1 MLVNLNTINVFTT
14 FLKLR
19 WMLLVNK
26 ETCMDFSAALPIF
39 AITLREGV
47 EAALVVGI
55 VMAYLKKAERSSLNP
70 WVFGGIGTG
79 VLASFV
85 VGILLNW
92 FLKQVESTEPNQA
105 AFYGQLWQ
113 GALGLTAIAMLSWM
127 LVWMT
132 ENAKSLKGE
141 IEGQIGKAIADEK
154 TAGWAVFTLIL
165 IAVLREGFE
174 VVIFISAKLQGG
186 LVPIIGAI
194 AGLVGAVAIGIAL
207 FQFGIR
213 INLKVFFQAMGVFLL
228 LIVAGL
234 VISAI
239 GHLDKAV
246 AAFAELSQTSLC
258 FPTEATETITSISSC
273 LLGGLVWD
281 VHEILPDK
289 EFPGIL
295 LKALFGFRDR
305 LFLGQAIAYF
315 TFLASAGFLYFQ
327 SLADKSLSPNK

>member
-1 MLVNLNTINVFTT
+1 
-14 FLKLR
+14 
-19 WMLLVNK
+19 
-26 ETCMDFSAALPIF
+26 MDFSAALPIF

-55 VMAYLKKAERSSLNP
+55 VMAYLKKADRSSLNS
-70 WVFGGIGTG
+70 WVYGGIGIG
-79 VLASFV
+79 VLASV
-85 VGILLNW
+85 AVGLLLNW
-92 FLKQVESTEPNQA
+92 FLNQVESTDQAQA

-113 GALGLTAIAMLSWM
+113 GILGIIAIAMLSWM

-132 ENAKSLKGE
+132 ENAKALKGE
-141 IEGQIGKAIADEK
+141 IEGQIGKAIANK
-154 TAGWAVFTLIL
+154 KNAGWAVFTLIL

-174 VVIFISAKLQGG
+174 VVIFISAKLQTG

-194 AGLVGAVAIGIAL
+194 AGLVSAVAIGIAL

-239 GHLDKAV
+239 GHLDKAI
-246 AAFAELSQTSLC
+246 AAFAELSQTSIC
-258 FPTEATETITSISSC
+258 FPTSSTTEMSSC

-281 VHEILPDK
+281 VHGILPDK
-289 EFPGIL
+289 QFPGIL
-295 LKALFGFRDR
+295 LKALFGFRDQ
-305 LFLGQAIAYF
+305 LFFGQAIAYF
-315 TFLASAGFLYFQ
+315 TFLTSAGFLYFQ
-327 SLADKSLSPNK
+327 SLTGKSISKQPS

>member
-1 MLVNLNTINVFTT
+1 
-14 FLKLR
+14 
-19 WMLLVNK
+19 
-26 ETCMDFSAALPIF
+26 MDFSAALPIF

-55 VMAYLKKAERSSLNP
+55 VMAYLKKADRSALNP
-70 WVFGGIGTG
+70 WVYGGIATG

-92 FLKQVESTEPNQA
+92 FLKQVEGTDPAQA

-113 GALGLTAIAMLSWM
+113 GILGLTAIAMLSWM

-132 ENAKSLKGE
+132 ENAKALKGE
-141 IEGQIGKAIADEK
+141 IEGKIGKAIANAQ
-154 TAGWAVFTLIL
+154 TAGWAVFVLIL

-186 LVPIIGAI
+186 IVPIVGAI

-213 INLKVFFQAMGVFLL
+213 IDLKVFFQAMGVFLL

-239 GHLDKAV
+239 GHLDRAV
-246 AAFAELSQTSLC
+246 AAYAELSQTSIC
-258 FPTEATETITSISSC
+258 FPASSTAEMSSC

-281 VHEILPDK
+281 VHDVLPDK

-295 LKALFGFRDR
+295 LKAMFGFRDR
-305 LFLGQAIAYF
+305 LFLGQAIGYF
-315 TFLASAGFLYFQ
+315 TFLFSAGFLYFQ
-327 SLADKSLSPNK
+327 SLTVKPMQNVK

>member
-1 MLVNLNTINVFTT
+1 
-14 FLKLR
+14 
-19 WMLLVNK
+19 
-26 ETCMDFSAALPIF
+26 MDFSAALPIF

-55 VMAYLKKAERSSLNP
+55 VMAYLQKADRSSLNP

-79 VLASFV
+79 ILTSFV

-92 FLKQVESTEPNQA
+92 FLKQVESTDSAQA

-113 GALGLTAIAMLSWM
+113 GLLGITAIAMLSWM

-132 ENAKSLKGE
+132 ENAKALKGE
-141 IEGQIGKAIADEK
+141 IEGRIGKAIANEK
-154 TAGWAVFTLIL
+154 NAGWAVFTLIL

-186 LVPIIGAI
+186 LVPILGAI

-246 AAFAELSQTSLC
+246 AAYAELSQTSLC
-258 FPTEATETITSISSC
+258 FPTDATGLTSC

-315 TFLASAGFLYFQ
+315 TFLTSAGLLYFQ
-327 SLADKSLSPNK
+327 SLSDKPIKSMPNS

>member
-1 MLVNLNTINVFTT
+1 
-14 FLKLR
+14 
-19 WMLLVNK
+19 
-26 ETCMDFSAALPIF
+26 MDFSAALPIF

-55 VMAYLKKAERSSLNP
+55 VMAYLKKADRSVLNP

-141 IEGQIGKAIADEK
+141 IEGQIGKAIANEK
-154 TAGWAVFTLIL
+154 SAGWAVFTLIL

-186 LVPIIGAI
+186 LVPIVGAI
-194 AGLVGAVAIGIAL
+194 AGLVGAVAIGVAL

-258 FPTEATETITSISSC
+258 FPAVAATSVSSC
-273 LLGGLVWD
+273 LLGDLVWD

-315 TFLASAGFLYFQ
+315 VFLASAGFLYFQ
-327 SLADKSLSPNK
+327 SLTDKQLSPNK

>member
-1 MLVNLNTINVFTT
+1 
-14 FLKLR
+14 
-19 WMLLVNK
+19 
-26 ETCMDFSAALPIF
+26 MDFSAALPIF

-55 VMAYLKKAERSSLNP
+55 VMAYLKKADRSELNS
-70 WVFGGIGTG
+70 WVFGGIGVG

-92 FLKQVESTEPNQA
+92 FLKQVENTEPAQA

-113 GALGLTAIAMLSWM
+113 GVLGITAIAMLSWM

-132 ENAKSLKGE
+132 ENAKALKGE
-141 IEGQIGKAIADEK
+141 IEGQIGKAIANEQS
-154 TAGWAVFTLIL
+154 AGWGVFTLIL

-174 VVIFISAKLQGG
+174 VVIFISAKLEAGI
-186 LVPIIGAI
+186 VPIVGAI
-194 AGLVGAVAIGIAL
+194 AGLVSAIAIGTAL

-213 INLKVFFQAMGVFLL
+213 INLKAFFQAMGIFLL

-239 GHLDKAV
+239 GHLDKAI
-246 AAFAELSQTSLC
+246 AAYAELSQTSIC
-258 FPTEATETITSISSC
+258 FPSDAALSSC
-273 LLGGLVWD
+273 LLGDLVWD
-281 VHEILPDK
+281 VHDIFPDNQFPAIL
-289 EFPGIL
+289 F
-295 LKALFGFRDR
+295 KAMFGFRDR

-315 TFLASAGFLYFQ
+315 TFLISAGFLYFQ
-327 SLADKSLSPNK
+327 SLTGNLPNNVKATS

>member
-1 MLVNLNTINVFTT
+1 
-14 FLKLR
+14 
-19 WMLLVNK
+19 
-26 ETCMDFSAALPIF
+26 MDFSAALPIF

-55 VMAYLKKAERSSLNP
+55 VMAYLKKADRSSLNP

-141 IEGQIGKAIADEK
+141 IEGQIGKVIADEK

-194 AGLVGAVAIGIAL
+194 AGLVGAVAIGVAL

>member
-1 MLVNLNTINVFTT
+1 
-14 FLKLR
+14 
-19 WMLLVNK
+19 
-26 ETCMDFSAALPIF
+26 MDFSGVLPIF

-55 VMAYLKKAERSSLNP
+55 VMAYLKKVDRSSLNP

-79 VLASFV
+79 IFASFI
-85 VGILLNW
+85 VGIFLNW
-92 FLKQVESTEPNQA
+92 LVKQVENKEPMQA
-105 AFYGQLWQ
+105 AFYSQFWQ
-113 GALGLTAIAMLSWM
+113 GVLGITAIIMLSWM

-132 ENAKSLKGE
+132 ENAKALKGE
-141 IEGQIGKAIADEK
+141 IEGQIGKAIANEK
-154 TAGWAVFTLIL
+154 SAGWAVFILIL

-186 LVPIIGAI
+186 LVPIVGAI

-213 INLKVFFQAMGVFLL
+213 INLQVFFQAMGIFLL

-234 VISAI
+234 VVSVI

-246 AAFAELSQTSLC
+246 AAYGQLTQTSICL
-258 FPTEATETITSISSC
+258 PATSATEMSSC

-281 VHEILPDK
+281 VHDTFPDTR
-289 EFPGIL
+289 FPAIL
-295 LKALFGFRDR
+295 LKAMFGFRDR
-305 LFLGQAIAYF
+305 LFLGQALGYF
-315 TFLASAGFLYFQ
+315 TFLISAGFLYFQ
-327 SLADKSLSPNK
+327 SLLGKSISKQQG

>member
-1 MLVNLNTINVFTT
+1 
-14 FLKLR
+14 
-19 WMLLVNK
+19 
-26 ETCMDFSAALPIF
+26 MDFSGALPIF

-55 VMAYLKKAERSSLNP
+55 VMAYLKKVDRSSLNP
-70 WVFGGIGTG
+70 WVFAGIGTG
-79 VLASFV
+79 IFASFI
-85 VGILLNW
+85 VGIFLNW
-92 FLKQVESTEPNQA
+92 FVKQLENTEPMQA

-113 GALGLTAIAMLSWM
+113 GSLGITAIAMLSWM

-132 ENAKSLKGE
+132 ENAKALKGE
-141 IEGQIGKAIADEK
+141 IEGQIGKAIANEK
-154 TAGWAVFTLIL
+154 SAGWAVFILIL

-186 LVPIIGAI
+186 LVPIVGAI

-213 INLKVFFQAMGVFLL
+213 INLQVFFQAMGIFLL

-234 VISAI
+234 VVSAI

-246 AAFAELSQTSLC
+246 AAYGQLTQTSICL
-258 FPTEATETITSISSC
+258 PVTSATEMSSC

-281 VHEILPDK
+281 VHDIFPDTQ
-289 EFPGIL
+289 FPAIL
-295 LKALFGFRDR
+295 LKAMFGFRDR
-305 LFLGQAIAYF
+305 LFLGQAIGYF
-315 TFLASAGFLYFQ
+315 TFLISAGVLYFQ
-327 SLADKSLSPNK
+327 SLTGKSIIKQQG

>member
-1 MLVNLNTINVFTT
+1 
-14 FLKLR
+14 
-19 WMLLVNK
+19 
-26 ETCMDFSAALPIF
+26 MDFSAALPIF

-55 VMAYLKKAERSSLNP
+55 VMAYLKKVDRSSLNP

-79 VLASFV
+79 VLTSFI
-85 VGILLNW
+85 VGLFLNW
-92 FLKQVESTEPNQA
+92 FVKQVENTEPAQA

-113 GALGLTAIAMLSWM
+113 GVLGITAIAMLSWM

-132 ENAKSLKGE
+132 ENAKALKGE
-141 IEGQIGKAIADEK
+141 IEGQIGKAIANEK

-186 LVPIIGAI
+186 IVAIIGAI

-234 VISAI
+234 VVSAI
-239 GHLDKAV
+239 GHLDKAI
-246 AAFAELSQTSLC
+246 AAYAQLAQVSICLPASSAAE
-258 FPTEATETITSISSC
+258 ISSC

-281 VHEILPDK
+281 VHEILPDNK
-289 EFPGIL
+289 FPAIL
-295 LKALFGFRDR
+295 LKAMFGFRDR
-305 LFLGQAIAYF
+305 LFLGQAIGYL
-315 TFLASAGFLYFQ
+315 TFLASAGFLYFR
-327 SLADKSLSPNK
+327 SLIDKSSKITRPNV

>member
-1 MLVNLNTINVFTT
+1 
-14 FLKLR
+14 
-19 WMLLVNK
+19 
-26 ETCMDFSAALPIF
+26 MDFSAALPIF

-55 VMAYLKKAERSSLNP
+55 VMAYLKKADRSSLNP
-70 WVFGGIGTG
+70 WVFGGIGVG

-92 FLKQVESTEPNQA
+92 FLKQVESTEPAQA

-113 GALGLTAIAMLSWM
+113 GVLGLTAIAMLSWM

-132 ENAKSLKGE
+132 ENAKALKGE
-141 IEGQIGKAIADEK
+141 IEGQIGKAIANEQ
-154 TAGWAVFTLIL
+154 TAGFAVFTLIL

-174 VVIFISAKLQGG
+174 VVIFISAKLEAGI
-186 LVPIIGAI
+186 VPIVGAI
-194 AGLVGAVAIGIAL
+194 AGLVSAVAIGIAL

-234 VISAI
+234 VISAM

-246 AAFAELSQTSLC
+246 AAYAELSQTALC
-258 FPTEATETITSISSC
+258 FPDPIAELPSC

-281 VHEILPDK
+281 VHDILPDNQ
-289 EFPGIL
+289 FPAIL

-305 LFLGQAIAYF
+305 LYLGQAIAYF
-315 TFLASAGFLYFQ
+315 TFLVSAGFLYFQ
-327 SLADKSLSPNK
+327 SLTKKSPIQI

>member
-1 MLVNLNTINVFTT
+1 
-14 FLKLR
+14 
-19 WMLLVNK
+19 
-26 ETCMDFSAALPIF
+26 MDFSAALPVF

-55 VMAYLKKAERSSLNP
+55 VMAYLKKADRSALNP

-113 GALGLTAIAMLSWM
+113 GVLGLTAIAMLSWM

-141 IEGQIGKAIADEK
+141 IEGQIGKAITDEK

-194 AGLVGAVAIGIAL
+194 AGLVGAVAIGMAL

-258 FPTEATETITSISSC
+258 FPTDATTSLSSC

-281 VHEILPDK
+281 VHEILPDN

-327 SLADKSLSPNK
+327 SLAGKPIKSASSN

>member
-1 MLVNLNTINVFTT
+1 
-14 FLKLR
+14 
-19 WMLLVNK
+19 
-26 ETCMDFSAALPIF
+26 MDFSTALPIF

-55 VMAYLKKAERSSLNP
+55 VMAYLKKADRSNLNP
-70 WVFGGIGTG
+70 WVYGGIGTG

-92 FLKQVESTEPNQA
+92 FVKQVENTQPLQA

-113 GALGLTAIAMLSWM
+113 GILGITAIAMLSWM

-132 ENAKSLKGE
+132 ENAKALKGE
-141 IEGQIGKAIADEK
+141 IEGKIGKAIANEK

-186 LVPIIGAI
+186 IVPIIGAI
-194 AGLVGAVAIGIAL
+194 AGLVGAVAIGMAL

-234 VISAI
+234 VVSAI

-246 AAFAELSQTSLC
+246 AAYAALTQTSIC
-258 FPTEATETITSISSC
+258 FPATSATEMSSC
-273 LLGGLVWD
+273 LIGGLVWD
-281 VHEILPDK
+281 VHDIFPDNQ
-289 EFPGIL
+289 FPAIL
-295 LKALFGFRDR
+295 LKAMFGFRDR
-305 LFLGQAIAYF
+305 LFLGQAIGYF
-315 TFLASAGFLYFQ
+315 TFLASAGFLYFR
-327 SLADKSLSPNK
+327 SLAGKPVSKQAS

>member
-1 MLVNLNTINVFTT
+1 MY
-14 FLKLR
+14 
-19 WMLLVNK
+19 
-26 ETCMDFSAALPIF
+26 FSAALPVF

-55 VMAYLKKAERSSLNP
+55 VMAYLKKADRTVLNP

-113 GALGLTAIAMLSWM
+113 GLLGLTAIAMLSWM

-186 LVPIIGAI
+186 LVPIMGAI
-194 AGLVGAVAIGIAL
+194 AGLVGAVAIGVAL
-207 FQFGIR
+207 FQFGVR

-246 AAFAELSQTSLC
+246 AAFADLSQTAIC
-258 FPTEATETITSISSC
+258 FPTEAATSVSSC

-281 VHEILPDK
+281 VHEMLPDK

-295 LKALFGFRDR
+295 LKALLGFRDR

>member
-1 MLVNLNTINVFTT
+1 
-14 FLKLR
+14 
-19 WMLLVNK
+19 
-26 ETCMDFSAALPIF
+26 MDFSAALPIF

-55 VMAYLKKAERSSLNP
+55 VMAYLKKANRSELNP

-92 FLKQVESTEPNQA
+92 FLKRVESTEPNQA

-258 FPTEATETITSISSC
+258 FPSDSTTGLSSC

-327 SLADKSLSPNK
+327 SLAGKPIKNMAKN

>member
-1 MLVNLNTINVFTT
+1 
-14 FLKLR
+14 
-19 WMLLVNK
+19 
-26 ETCMDFSAALPIF
+26 MDFSTALPIF

-55 VMAYLKKAERSSLNP
+55 VMAYLKKADRSSLNP

-79 VLASFV
+79 VFASFV
-85 VGILLNW
+85 VGLLLNW
-92 FLKQVESTEPNQA
+92 FVKQVENTEPLQA

-113 GALGLTAIAMLSWM
+113 GVLGLTAIAMLSWM

-132 ENAKSLKGE
+132 ENAKALKGE
-141 IEGQIGKAIADEK
+141 IEGQIGKAIANEK

-213 INLKVFFQAMGVFLL
+213 INLKVFFQTMGVFLL

-246 AAFAELSQTSLC
+246 AAYAALSQTSIC
-258 FPTEATETITSISSC
+258 FPVTSATEMSSC
-273 LLGGLVWD
+273 LIGGLVWD
-281 VHEILPDK
+281 VHDVFPDNQ
-289 EFPGIL
+289 FPAIL
-295 LKALFGFRDR
+295 LKAMFGFRDR
-305 LFLGQAIAYF
+305 LFLGQAIGYF
-315 TFLASAGFLYFQ
+315 TFLVSAGFLYFQ
-327 SLADKSLSPNK
+327 SLSEKPVSKQS

>member
-1 MLVNLNTINVFTT
+1 
-14 FLKLR
+14 
-19 WMLLVNK
+19 
-26 ETCMDFSAALPIF
+26 MDFSAALPIF

-55 VMAYLKKAERSSLNP
+55 VMAYLKKADRSNLFP

-85 VGILLNW
+85 VGLFLNW
-92 FLKQVESTEPNQA
+92 FVKQVENTEPMQA

-113 GALGLTAIAMLSWM
+113 GLLGITAIAMLSWM

-132 ENAKSLKGE
+132 ENAKALKGE
-141 IEGQIGKAIADEK
+141 IEGQIGKAIANEK
-154 TAGWAVFTLIL
+154 SAGWAVFTLIL

-174 VVIFISAKLQGG
+174 VVIFISAQLQTG

-194 AGLVGAVAIGIAL
+194 AGLVSAVAIGIAL

-213 INLKVFFQAMGVFLL
+213 INLKAFFQAMGIFLL

-239 GHLDKAV
+239 GHLDKAI
-246 AAFAELSQTSLC
+246 AAYETLSQTAIC
-258 FPTEATETITSISSC
+258 FPSDAVLHSC
-273 LLGGLVWD
+273 LLGDLVWD
-281 VHEILPDK
+281 VHDIFPDNQ
-289 EFPGIL
+289 FPAIL
-295 LKALFGFRDR
+295 LKAMFGFRDR
-305 LFLGQAIAYF
+305 LFLGQAIAYSV
-315 TFLASAGFLYFQ
+315 FLTSAGWLYFQ
-327 SLADKSLSPNK
+327 SLTPKPLALEKK

>member
-1 MLVNLNTINVFTT
+1 
-14 FLKLR
+14 
-19 WMLLVNK
+19 
-26 ETCMDFSAALPIF
+26 MDFSTALPIF

-55 VMAYLKKAERSSLNP
+55 VMAYLKKADRSSLNP

-79 VLASFV
+79 VFASFV
-85 VGILLNW
+85 VGLLLNW
-92 FLKQVESTEPNQA
+92 FVKQVENTEPLQA

-113 GALGLTAIAMLSWM
+113 GVLGLTAIAMLSWM

-132 ENAKSLKGE
+132 ENAKALKGE
-141 IEGQIGKAIADEK
+141 IEGQIGKAIANEK

-186 LVPIIGAI
+186 IVPIIGAI

-213 INLKVFFQAMGVFLL
+213 INLKVFFQTMGVFLL

-246 AAFAELSQTSLC
+246 AAYAALSQTSIC
-258 FPTEATETITSISSC
+258 FPVTSATEMSSC
-273 LLGGLVWD
+273 LIGGLVWD
-281 VHEILPDK
+281 VHDVFPDNQ
-289 EFPGIL
+289 FPAIL
-295 LKALFGFRDR
+295 LKAMFGFRDR
-305 LFLGQAIAYF
+305 LFLGQAIGYF
-315 TFLASAGFLYFQ
+315 TFLVSAGFLYFQ
-327 SLADKSLSPNK
+327 SLSEKPVSKQS

>member
-1 MLVNLNTINVFTT
+1 
-14 FLKLR
+14 
-19 WMLLVNK
+19 
-26 ETCMDFSAALPIF
+26 MDFSAALPVF

-55 VMAYLKKAERSSLNP
+55 VMAYLKKADRTVLNP

-113 GALGLTAIAMLSWM
+113 GLLGLTAIAMLSWM

-186 LVPIIGAI
+186 LVPIMGAI
-194 AGLVGAVAIGIAL
+194 AGLVGAVAIGVAL
-207 FQFGIR
+207 FQFGVR

-246 AAFAELSQTSLC
+246 AAFADLSQTAIC
-258 FPTEATETITSISSC
+258 FPTEAATSVSSC

-281 VHEILPDK
+281 VHEMLPDK

-295 LKALFGFRDR
+295 LKALLGFRDR

>member
-1 MLVNLNTINVFTT
+1 
-14 FLKLR
+14 
-19 WMLLVNK
+19 
-26 ETCMDFSAALPIF
+26 MDFSAALPIF

-55 VMAYLKKAERSSLNP
+55 VMAYLKKADRSELNP
-70 WVFGGIGTG
+70 WVFGGIGVG

-92 FLKQVESTEPNQA
+92 FLKQVENTEPAQA

-113 GALGLTAIAMLSWM
+113 GVLGITAIVMLSWM

-132 ENAKSLKGE
+132 ENAKALKGE
-141 IEGQIGKAIADEK
+141 IEGQIGKAIANEQS
-154 TAGWAVFTLIL
+154 AGWGVFTLIL

-174 VVIFISAKLQGG
+174 VVIFISAKLEAGI
-186 LVPIIGAI
+186 VPIVGAI
-194 AGLVGAVAIGIAL
+194 AGLVSAIAIGTAL

-213 INLKVFFQAMGVFLL
+213 INLKAFFQAMGIFLL

-239 GHLDKAV
+239 GHLDKAI
-246 AAFAELSQTSLC
+246 AAYAELSQTSIC
-258 FPTEATETITSISSC
+258 FPSDAALSSC
-273 LLGGLVWD
+273 LLGDLVWD
-281 VHEILPDK
+281 VHDIFPDNQFPAIL
-289 EFPGIL
+289 F
-295 LKALFGFRDR
+295 KAMFGFRDR

-315 TFLASAGFLYFQ
+315 TFLISAGFLYFQ
-327 SLADKSLSPNK
+327 SLTGNLPNNVKATS

>member
-1 MLVNLNTINVFTT
+1 
-14 FLKLR
+14 
-19 WMLLVNK
+19 
-26 ETCMDFSAALPIF
+26 MDFSAALPIF

-55 VMAYLKKAERSSLNP
+55 VMAYLKKVDRSSLNP

-79 VLASFV
+79 VFASFV

-92 FLKQVESTEPNQA
+92 FLKQVEGNDPAQA

-113 GALGLTAIAMLSWM
+113 GGLGITAIAMLSWM

-132 ENAKSLKGE
+132 ENAKALKGE
-141 IEGQIGKAIADEK
+141 IEGQIGKAISNEK
-154 TAGWAVFTLIL
+154 NAGWAVFTLIL

-186 LVPIIGAI
+186 FVPIIGAI
-194 AGLVGAVAIGIAL
+194 AGLVGAVAIGTAL

-246 AAFAELSQTSLC
+246 SAWSGLSQVSIC
-258 FPTEATETITSISSC
+258 FPASSTTEMSSC

-281 VHEILPDK
+281 VHDILPDK
-289 EFPGIL
+289 QFPGIL

-315 TFLASAGFLYFQ
+315 AFLTSAGFLYFQ
-327 SLADKSLSPNK
+327 SLTGKPIETPSKQGK

>member
-1 MLVNLNTINVFTT
+1 
-14 FLKLR
+14 
-19 WMLLVNK
+19 
-26 ETCMDFSAALPIF
+26 MDFSTALPIF

-55 VMAYLKKAERSSLNP
+55 VMAYLKKVDRSSLNP

-79 VLASFV
+79 VLASFI
-85 VGILLNW
+85 VGIFLNW
-92 FLKQVESTEPNQA
+92 FVKQVENTEPMQA

-113 GALGLTAIAMLSWM
+113 GVLGITAIAMLSWM

-132 ENAKSLKGE
+132 ENAKALKGE
-141 IEGQIGKAIADEK
+141 IEGQIGKAIANEK
-154 TAGWAVFTLIL
+154 SAGWAVFILIL

-186 LVPIIGAI
+186 IGPVIGAI

-213 INLKVFFQAMGVFLL
+213 INLQVFFQAMGVFLL

-246 AAFAELSQTSLC
+246 AAYAELSQISICL
-258 FPTEATETITSISSC
+258 PAASATEMSSC
-273 LLGGLVWD
+273 LLGGLVWN
-281 VHEILPDK
+281 VHDILPDTQ
-289 EFPGIL
+289 FPAIL
-295 LKALFGFRDR
+295 LKAMFGFRDR

-315 TFLASAGFLYFQ
+315 TFLASAGFLYFR
-327 SLADKSLSPNK
+327 SLTGKTMKNKLNIG

>member
-1 MLVNLNTINVFTT
+1 
-14 FLKLR
+14 
-19 WMLLVNK
+19 
-26 ETCMDFSAALPIF
+26 MDFSAALPIF

-55 VMAYLKKAERSSLNP
+55 VMAYLKKADRSSLNP

-141 IEGQIGKAIADEK
+141 IEGQIGKAIANEK
-154 TAGWAVFTLIL
+154 SAGWAVFTLIL

-186 LVPIIGAI
+186 LVPILGAI
-194 AGLVGAVAIGIAL
+194 AGLVGAVAIGMAL

-258 FPTEATETITSISSC
+258 FPSEATTSISSC

-305 LFLGQAIAYF
+305 LFLGQAIGYF
-315 TFLASAGFLYFQ
+315 AFLTSAGFLYFQ
-327 SLADKSLSPNK
+327 SLADKPIKNMAKN

>member
-1 MLVNLNTINVFTT
+1 
-14 FLKLR
+14 
-19 WMLLVNK
+19 
-26 ETCMDFSAALPIF
+26 MDFSAALPIF

-47 EAALVVGI
+47 EVALVVGI
-55 VMAYLKKAERSSLNP
+55 VMAYLKKADRSSLNP

-85 VGILLNW
+85 VGLFLNW
-92 FLKQVESTEPNQA
+92 FVKQVENTEPMQA

-113 GALGLTAIAMLSWM
+113 GVLGLTAIAMLSWM

-132 ENAKSLKGE
+132 ENAKALKGE
-141 IEGQIGKAIADEK
+141 IEGQIGKAIANEK

-234 VISAI
+234 VVSAI
-239 GHLDKAV
+239 GHLDKAI
-246 AAFAELSQTSLC
+246 AAYAQLSQVSICL
-258 FPTEATETITSISSC
+258 PASSATEMSSC

-281 VHEILPDK
+281 VHEIFPDNK
-289 EFPGIL
+289 FPAIL
-295 LKALFGFRDR
+295 LKAMFGFRDR
-305 LFLGQAIAYF
+305 LFLGQAIGYF
-315 TFLASAGFLYFQ
+315 AFLTSAGWLYFQ
-327 SLADKSLSPNK
+327 SLTDKRSKVTNN

>member
-1 MLVNLNTINVFTT
+1 
-14 FLKLR
+14 
-19 WMLLVNK
+19 
-26 ETCMDFSAALPIF
+26 MDFSAALPVF

-55 VMAYLKKAERSSLNP
+55 VMAYLKKADRSALNS

-113 GALGLTAIAMLSWM
+113 GVLGLTAIAMLSWM

-194 AGLVGAVAIGIAL
+194 AGLVGAVAIGMAL

-258 FPTEATETITSISSC
+258 FPTEATEATTSISSC

-281 VHEILPDK
+281 VHEILPDN

-327 SLADKSLSPNK
+327 SLAGRPIKNMAKN

>member
-1 MLVNLNTINVFTT
+1 MVTK
-14 FLKLR
+14 KL
-19 WMLLVNK
+19 K
-26 ETCMDFSAALPIF
+26 ETCMDFSAALPVF

-55 VMAYLKKAERSSLNP
+55 VMAYLKKADRTVLNP

-113 GALGLTAIAMLSWM
+113 GLLGLTAIAMLSWM

-186 LVPIIGAI
+186 LVPIMGAI
-194 AGLVGAVAIGIAL
+194 AGLVGAVAIGVAL
-207 FQFGIR
+207 FQFGVR

-246 AAFAELSQTSLC
+246 AAFADLSQTAIC
-258 FPTEATETITSISSC
+258 FPTEAATSVSSC

-281 VHEILPDK
+281 VHEMLPDK

-295 LKALFGFRDR
+295 LKALLGFRDR

>member
-1 MLVNLNTINVFTT
+1 
-14 FLKLR
+14 
-19 WMLLVNK
+19 
-26 ETCMDFSAALPIF
+26 MDFSAALPIF

-55 VMAYLKKAERSSLNP
+55 VMAYLKKVDRSSLNP

-79 VLASFV
+79 VLASFI
-85 VGILLNW
+85 VGIFLNW
-92 FLKQVESTEPNQA
+92 FVKQVENTEPMQA

-113 GALGLTAIAMLSWM
+113 GVLGITAIAMLSWM

-132 ENAKSLKGE
+132 ENAKALKGE
-141 IEGQIGKAIADEK
+141 IEGQIGKAIANEK
-154 TAGWAVFTLIL
+154 SAGWAVFILIL

-186 LVPIIGAI
+186 LVPIVGAI
-194 AGLVGAVAIGIAL
+194 AGLVGAVAFGIAL

-213 INLKVFFQAMGVFLL
+213 INLQVFFQAMGIFLL

-246 AAFAELSQTSLC
+246 AAYGQLTQTSICL
-258 FPTEATETITSISSC
+258 PGASATEMSSC

-281 VHEILPDK
+281 VHDIFPDTK
-289 EFPGIL
+289 FPAIL
-295 LKALFGFRDR
+295 LKAMFGFRDR

-327 SLADKSLSPNK
+327 SLTGKSISKQQG

>member
-1 MLVNLNTINVFTT
+1 
-14 FLKLR
+14 
-19 WMLLVNK
+19 
-26 ETCMDFSAALPIF
+26 MDFSAALPIF

-55 VMAYLKKAERSSLNP
+55 VMAYLKKADRSSLNP

-92 FLKQVESTEPNQA
+92 FLKQVESTDPDQA

-113 GALGLTAIAMLSWM
+113 GLLGITAIAMLSWM

-132 ENAKSLKGE
+132 ENAKALKGE
-141 IEGQIGKAIADEK
+141 IEGRIGKAIANEK
-154 TAGWAVFTLIL
+154 NAGWAVFTLIL

-186 LVPIIGAI
+186 LAPILGAI
-194 AGLVGAVAIGIAL
+194 AGLVGAVAIGVAL

-213 INLKVFFQAMGVFLL
+213 INLKVFFQTMGVFLL

-246 AAFAELSQTSLC
+246 AAYAELSQTTLC
-258 FPTEATETITSISSC
+258 FPTDTTTELTSC

-315 TFLASAGFLYFQ
+315 TFLTSAGLLYFQ
-327 SLADKSLSPNK
+327 SLSDKPIKSVAKN

>member
-1 MLVNLNTINVFTT
+1 
-14 FLKLR
+14 
-19 WMLLVNK
+19 
-26 ETCMDFSAALPIF
+26 MDFSAALPVF

-55 VMAYLKKAERSSLNP
+55 VMAYLKKADRSALNP

-113 GALGLTAIAMLSWM
+113 GVLGLTAIAMLSWM

-258 FPTEATETITSISSC
+258 FPTEATETTTSISSC

>member
-1 MLVNLNTINVFTT
+1 
-14 FLKLR
+14 
-19 WMLLVNK
+19 MLLVNK

-55 VMAYLKKAERSSLNP
+55 VMAYLKKADRSSLNP

-194 AGLVGAVAIGIAL
+194 AGLVGAVAIG
-207 FQFGIR
+207 
-213 INLKVFFQAMGVFLL
+213 
-228 LIVAGL
+228 VA
-234 VISAI
+234 
-239 GHLDKAV
+239 
-246 AAFAELSQTSLC
+246 
-258 FPTEATETITSISSC
+258 
-273 LLGGLVWD
+273 
-281 VHEILPDK
+281 
-289 EFPGIL
+289 
-295 LKALFGFRDR
+295 
-305 LFLGQAIAYF
+305 
-315 TFLASAGFLYFQ
+315 
-327 SLADKSLSPNK
+327 

>member
-1 MLVNLNTINVFTT
+1 
-14 FLKLR
+14 
-19 WMLLVNK
+19 
-26 ETCMDFSAALPIF
+26 MDFSTALPIF

-55 VMAYLKKAERSSLNP
+55 VMAYLKKADRSALNP

-79 VLASFV
+79 IFASFV
-85 VGILLNW
+85 VGLLLNW
-92 FLKQVESTEPNQA
+92 FVKQVENTEPLQA

-113 GALGLTAIAMLSWM
+113 GVLGLTAIAMLSWM

-132 ENAKSLKGE
+132 ENAKALKGE
-141 IEGQIGKAIADEK
+141 IEGQIGKAIANEK

-213 INLKVFFQAMGVFLL
+213 INLKVFFQAMGIFLL

-234 VISAI
+234 VVSAI

-246 AAFAELSQTSLC
+246 AAYATLSQTSIC
-258 FPTEATETITSISSC
+258 FPVTSATEMNSC
-273 LLGGLVWD
+273 LIGSLVLD
-281 VHEILPDK
+281 VHDVFPDNQ
-289 EFPGIL
+289 FPAIL
-295 LKALFGFRDR
+295 LKAMFGFRDR
-305 LFLGQAIAYF
+305 LFLGQAIGYF
-315 TFLASAGFLYFQ
+315 TFLASAGFLYFRSLIEKPVSKQ
-327 SLADKSLSPNK
+327 S

>member
-1 MLVNLNTINVFTT
+1 
-14 FLKLR
+14 
-19 WMLLVNK
+19 
-26 ETCMDFSAALPIF
+26 MDFSAALPIF

-55 VMAYLKKAERSSLNP
+55 VMAYLKKADRSSLNP

-92 FLKQVESTEPNQA
+92 FLKQVESTDSAQA

-113 GALGLTAIAMLSWM
+113 GLLGITAIAMLSWM

-132 ENAKSLKGE
+132 ENAKALKGE
-141 IEGQIGKAIADEK
+141 IEGRIGKAIANEK
-154 TAGWAVFTLIL
+154 NAGFAVFTLIL

-186 LVPIIGAI
+186 LVPILGAI

-246 AAFAELSQTSLC
+246 AAYAELSQTSLC
-258 FPTEATETITSISSC
+258 FPTDAKGLTSC

-289 EFPGIL
+289 EFPAIL
-295 LKALFGFRDR
+295 FKALFGFRDR

-315 TFLASAGFLYFQ
+315 TFLTSAGLLYFQ
-327 SLADKSLSPNK
+327 SLADKPSKIIN